1 MSGVQRMKELVIE
14 WRHYDKEGVTC
25 DRCAATGSS
34 VREVVA
40 ELSREFAGQGIAVRF
55 LETKLPEE
63 QMAQSNL
70 VLFNGRPL
78 ESLLAD
84 AAAGE
89 NACSSCSCLTGSQ
102 TSCRT
107 VVHEGTT
114 YEEIPAELIRDAAK
128 RAVER

>member
-1 MSGVQRMKELVIE
+1 MELIIE
-14 WRHYDKEGVTC
+14 WRHYDRDGATC

-34 VREVVA
+34 VRQVVA
-40 ELSREFAGQGIAVRF
+40 ELSRELAEKGIAVRF
-55 LETKLPEE
+55 VETKLPEE

-78 ESLLAD
+78 ESLLDD
-84 AAAGE
+84 AVAGE

-107 VVHEGTT
+107 LVHEGTS
-114 YEEIPAELIRDAAK
+114 YEEIPAELIRKAAM
-128 RAVER
+128 RVVEV